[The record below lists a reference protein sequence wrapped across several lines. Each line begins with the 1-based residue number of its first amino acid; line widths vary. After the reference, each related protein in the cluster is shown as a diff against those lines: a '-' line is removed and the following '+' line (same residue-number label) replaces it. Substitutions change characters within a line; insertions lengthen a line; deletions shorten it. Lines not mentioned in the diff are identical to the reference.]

1 MHTTNVT
8 NFIKLSLTLLLCF
21 IITLGHAHT
30 ITETQKNI
38 HQLDSQIK
46 QLKQNLSQTHD
57 KQTQLKEALL
67 KTEQDIKRN
76 VVKLSAIQTQLA
88 GKQKEIA
95 NIELNIAKL
104 KETFHTLQA
113 QLSKHLQ
120 ARYKQSE
127 NQPLAWLFINA
138 KQHSSDKLLTYYQFL
153 IRANQKTIDQLKITE
168 ATLTAQQQHLR
179 EEMAALNQIQTQWQA
194 EQLKLA
200 LLKKQ
205 HTTLLS
211 KLNNHIETQEK
222 NLTTA
227 QINRNHLSQI
237 LRTLN
242 QQSVIQTRHP
252 MTRMKSK
259 LPLPIVTSADHIR
272 KLNQGIILYSTE
284 GSPVHAVFPG
294 KVVFAEWL
302 NGYGLLM
309 IIDHGWGLMTLYANN
324 LALMRQKGDTVTQGQ
339 QIATVGHSGTE
350 KESGLYF
357 EVRKRGKAIPPLEWL
372 GVRK

>member
-168 ATLTAQQQHLR
+168 ATLTAQQQHLQ